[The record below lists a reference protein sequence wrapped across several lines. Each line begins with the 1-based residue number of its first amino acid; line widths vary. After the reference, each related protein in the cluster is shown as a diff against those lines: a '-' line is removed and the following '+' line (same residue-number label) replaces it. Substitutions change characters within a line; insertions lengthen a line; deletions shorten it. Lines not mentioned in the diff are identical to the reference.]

1 MAARSDQL
9 VESDSLVDLVVPIDA
24 SDDPIVGGGATA
36 GAPFD
41 DEFQAAAGSDDD
53 GDQFDDPDP
62 DPPPP
67 AEVEGTSSLVGA
79 VLSSVSRRL
88 NPAGWFG

>member
-36 GAPFD
+36 G
-41 DEFQAAAGSDDD
+41 
-53 GDQFDDPDP
+53 
-62 DPPPP
+62 
-67 AEVEGTSSLVGA
+67 V
-79 VLSSVSRRL
+79 RRRVPGGGQL
-88 NPAGWFG
+88 